1 MLLQGEKQSIEE
13 FARNFRSLWD
23 KMEAFGRTPSAHKGI
38 IDSMM
43 KESTFC

>member
-13 FARNFRSLWD
+13 FARNFR
-23 KMEAFGRTPSAHKGI
+23 KVEAFGRTPSAHKGI